1 MRLVL
6 VLLLAFPSLK
16 LGCNPQAEKPTPPDE
31 QPALLSAACVLSDDG
46 FGPVGTVDVR
56 AEEVVSGL
64 RVPWGLAF
72 LPNGDLLV
80 TERAGRLR
88 LVQGGAL
95 VEQPVATLETADSAE
110 GGLLGLALH
119 PDFADNRLFY
129 LYVTAADG
137 NRVERWTLSDDG
149 TSAERERIVFDGIA
163 ASKYHNGGRLRFGPD
178 GMLYVGTGDAR
189 DPERSRD
196 AATPNGALL
205 RLTPDG
211 DIPADNPTPGSPV
224 FVSGIRNTQGWD
236 WPDPSD
242 ASTLWITDH
251 GPSGDTGRRG
261 HDEVNVAR
269 AGDDLGWP
277 TVYGCEEQAGLVT
290 PVLTWENAAPPGGAA
305 VYTGT
310 AIPEWQGSLLV
321 GTLGS
326 RHLHR
331 VQIEN
336 GRVTAHEGYFSGDDG
351 FGRLREVMMGPDS
364 ALYVTTSNCD
374 GRGSCPDTGD
384 QILRIT
390 R

>member
-1 MRLVL
+1 MRLAL

-31 QPALLSAACVLSDDG
+31 QAASFSSACVLSDDG
-46 FGPVGTVDVR
+46 FGPLGTVDVR

-72 LPNGDLLV
+72 LPGGDLLV

-88 LVQGGAL
+88 LVRGGTL
-95 VEQPVATLETADSAE
+95 VERPVATLQTGDTAE

-119 PDFADNRLFY
+119 PDFAANRLVY
-129 LYVTAADG
+129 LYVTAPDG

-149 TSAERERIVFDGIA
+149 ASAERERVIFDGIA

-196 AATPNGALL
+196 AGTPNGALL

-211 DIPADNPTPGSPV
+211 AVPADNPTPGSPV
-224 FVSGIRNTQGWD
+224 YVSGIRNTQGWD
-236 WPDPSD
+236 WPDASD
-242 ASTLWITDH
+242 ARALWITDH

-261 HDEVNVAR
+261 HDEVNVAS

-277 TVYGCEEQAGLVT
+277 AIYGCEEQAGLVT
-290 PVLTWENAAPPGGAA
+290 PALTWEKAAPPGGAA
-305 VYTGT
+305 VYTGE
-310 AIPEWQGSLLV
+310 AIPEWKGSLLI

-326 RHLHR
+326 RHLQR
-331 VQIEN
+331 VQIED
-336 GRVTAHEGYFSGDDG
+336 GRVVQHEGYFSGDDG
-351 FGRLREVMMGPDS
+351 FGRLREVTMGPDGD
-364 ALYVTTSNCD
+364 LYVTTSNCD
-374 GRGSCPDTGD
+374 GRGTCPDGGD

>member
-6 VLLLAFPSLK
+6 LVLLAFPSLK
-16 LGCNPQAEKPTPPDE
+16 LGCNPQAAKPTPPGE
-31 QPALLSAACVLSDDG
+31 QATLGSDACVLVGDG
-46 FGPVGTVDVR
+46 FGPLGTVEVR
-56 AEEVVSGL
+56 AEEVVAGL
-64 RVPWGLAF
+64 DTPWGLAF

-88 LVQGGAL
+88 LVQGGRLAP
-95 VEQPVATLETADSAE
+95 QPVATVETGDSAE

-119 PDFADNRLFY
+119 PDFAANRFVY
-129 LYVTAADG
+129 LYVTTDAG
-137 NRVERWTLSDDG
+137 NRVERWTLAESG
-149 TSAERERIVFDGIA
+149 TSATREQVIFGGIA

-189 DPERSRD
+189 TPERSRD
-196 AATPNGALL
+196 AASPNGALL

-211 DIPADNPTPGSPV
+211 AVPADNPTPGSPV
-224 FVSGIRNTQGWD
+224 FLSGIRNTQGWD
-236 WPDPSD
+236 WPDPAD
-242 ASTLWITDH
+242 ASTVWLTDH

-277 TVYGCEEQAGLVT
+277 AVYGCEEQPGLVM
-290 PVLTWENAAPPGGAA
+290 PVLTWERAAPPGGAA
-305 VYTGT
+305 IYTGD

-321 GTLGS
+321 ATLGS
-326 RHLHR
+326 RHLQR

-336 GRVTAHEGYFSGDDG
+336 GRVTEHEGYFSGDSG
-351 FGRLREVMMGPDS
+351 FGRLREAMMGPDGD
-364 ALYVTTSNCD
+364 LYVTTSNCD
-374 GRGSCPDTGD
+374 GRGACPDTGD

>member
-1 MRLVL
+1 MRALLLV
-6 VLLLAFPSLK
+6 LLAFPSLK
-16 LGCNPQAEKPTPPDE
+16 LGCNSQAERPTPPDE
-31 QPALLSAACVLSDDG
+31 QPATLSAACVLSDDG
-46 FGPVGTVDVR
+46 FGPLGTADVR

-88 LVQGGAL
+88 LVRDGGL
-95 VEQPVATLETADSAE
+95 VSVPVATLETADSAE

-119 PDFADNRLFY
+119 PDFEQNRLVY
-129 LYVTAADG
+129 LYVTAGDG
-137 NRVERWTLSDDG
+137 NRVERWALSEDG
-149 TSAERERIVFDGIA
+149 TSATRDRIIFDGIA

-196 AATPNGALL
+196 AGSPEGALL

-211 DIPADNPTPGSPV
+211 AIPADNPTPGSPV
-224 FVSGIRNTQGWD
+224 FVTGIRNTQGWD
-236 WPDPSD
+236 WPDASD
-242 ASTLWITDH
+242 AATLWITDH

-305 VYTGT
+305 VYTGD
-310 AIPEWQGSLLV
+310 AIPEWKGSLLI

-326 RHLHR
+326 RHLQR
-331 VQIEN
+331 VQIED
-336 GRVTAHEGYFSGDDG
+336 GRVVRHEGYFSGSDG
-351 FGRLREVMMGPDS
+351 FGRLREVMMGPDGH
-364 ALYVTTSNCD
+364 LYVTTSNCD
-374 GRGSCPDTGD
+374 GRGACPDGAD
-384 QILRIT
+384 RILRIT
-390 R
+390 G